1 MTYEDKVEKIVAF
14 IKSGEKDEQDFKVGF
29 EVEHFV
35 VDKNSLETVRYEG
48 ENGIRESL
56 EELKGLGYE
65 GIYEGEYIMGLHKDG
80 ASISIEPAA
89 QFEISLDSQ
98 NSIDKLFE
106 TYKKTM
112 AEIIPVF
119 DKKGQLL
126 VEVGYQV
133 KDKIADIPRIPKERY
148 KFMYEYFEKYA
159 GPMAHNMM
167 KGSASLQVAIDY
179 SDEDDFRKKYFL
191 ANALSPFFY
200 SIFDNAYIFEGEVYE
215 NHNIRQ
221 SIWEN
226 CDKDRTGIYPFSF
239 DNDLSYEKYAKKIL
253 ATPAIFI
260 KKDGKDIATNEK
272 TFEEIFD
279 EDMSDEMVF
288 HALSIVFPDVRVKKY
303 IEIRMPDNMPF
314 PYNFAAVS
322 LIKNIF
328 YDKEVLDYA
337 YNLLAGF
344 TYQKAQDLK
353 KITVLR
359 GIQAMYED
367 KKIYEWMLE
376 IIGQIK
382 EDRKYIDPLRDLL
395 EEQKTPRDIY
405 EELYKE
411 SPQRAVYEFSVNKFV
426 KDNNGEN

>member
-1 MTYEDKVEKIVAF
+1 MTYEDKVEKIVDF
-14 IKSGEKDEQDFKVGF
+14 IKSGEKDEKDFKVGF

-35 VDKNSLETVRYEG
+35 VDKNSLETIRYEG
-48 ENGIRESL
+48 ENGIRQSL
-56 EELKGLGYE
+56 EELKDLGYE
-65 GIYEGEYIMGLHKDG
+65 GIYEGEYIMGLYKDG

-98 NSIDKLFE
+98 NSVDKLFE

-112 AEIIPVF
+112 AEIIPIF

-191 ANALSPFFY
+191 ANALAPFFY

-215 NHNIRQ
+215 NHNLRQ
-221 SIWEN
+221 TIWEN

-253 ATPAIFI
+253 ATPSIFI
-260 KKDGKDIATNEK
+260 KKDGKDIATDEK

-279 EDMSDEMVF
+279 QDLSDEMVF

-382 EDRKYIDPLRDLL
+382 EDRKYIDPLKDLL

-411 SPQRAVYEFSVNKFV
+411 SPQRAIYNFSVNKFV

>member
-1 MTYEDKVEKIVAF
+1 MTYEDKVEKIVEF
-14 IKSGEKDEQDFKVGF
+14 IKSGEKDEKDFKVGF

-48 ENGIRESL
+48 ENGIHQSL
-56 EELKGLGYE
+56 EELKDLGYE

-112 AEIIPVF
+112 AEIIPIF

-133 KDKIADIPRIPKERY
+133 KDKIADIPRIPKDRY

-191 ANALSPFFY
+191 ANALAPFFY

-221 SIWEN
+221 TIWEN

-253 ATPAIFI
+253 ATPSIFI

-279 EDMSDEMVF
+279 QDMSDEMVF

-303 IEIRMPDNMPF
+303 IEIRMPDNLPF

-337 YNLLAGF
+337 YNILAGF

-367 KKIYEWMLE
+367 KKIFEWMLE
-376 IIGQIK
+376 IIGKIK
-382 EDRKYIDPLRDLL
+382 EDRKYIDPLKDLL

>member
-1 MTYEDKVEKIVAF
+1 MTYEDKVEKIVDF
-14 IKSGEKDEQDFKVGF
+14 IKSGEKDEKDFKVGF

-48 ENGIRESL
+48 ENGIRQSL
-56 EELKGLGYE
+56 EELKDLGYE

-112 AEIIPVF
+112 AEIIPIF

-133 KDKIADIPRIPKERY
+133 KDKIADIPRIPKDRY

-191 ANALSPFFY
+191 ANALAPFFY

-221 SIWEN
+221 TIWEN

-253 ATPAIFI
+253 ATPSIFI

-279 EDMSDEMVF
+279 DDMSDEMVF

-303 IEIRMPDNMPF
+303 IEIRMPDNLPF

-344 TYQKAQDLK
+344 TYQKVQDLK

-382 EDRKYIDPLRDLL
+382 EDRKYIDPLKDLL

>member
-1 MTYEDKVEKIVAF
+1 MTYEDKVEKIVDF
-14 IKSGEKDEQDFKVGF
+14 IKSGEKDEKDFKVGF

-48 ENGIRESL
+48 ENGIRKSL
-56 EELKGLGYE
+56 EELKDLGYE

-112 AEIIPVF
+112 AEIIPIF

-133 KDKIADIPRIPKERY
+133 KDKIADIPRIPKDRY

-191 ANALSPFFY
+191 ANALAPFFY

-221 SIWEN
+221 TIWEN

-253 ATPAIFI
+253 ATPSIFI

-279 EDMSDEMVF
+279 QDMSDEMVF

-303 IEIRMPDNMPF
+303 IEIRMPDNLPF
-314 PYNFAAVS
+314 PYNFSAVS

-382 EDRKYIDPLRDLL
+382 EDRKYIDPLKDLL

>member
-1 MTYEDKVEKIVAF
+1 MTYEDKVEKIVDF
-14 IKSGEKDEQDFKVGF
+14 IKSGEKDEKDFKVGF

-48 ENGIRESL
+48 ENGIRKSL
-56 EELKGLGYE
+56 EELKDLGYE
-65 GIYEGEYIMGLHKDG
+65 GIYEGEYIMGLYKDG

-98 NSIDKLFE
+98 NSVDKLFE

-112 AEIIPVF
+112 AEIIPIF

-191 ANALSPFFY
+191 ANAIAPFFY

-215 NHNIRQ
+215 NHNLRQ
-221 SIWEN
+221 TIWEN

-253 ATPAIFI
+253 ATPSIFI
-260 KKDGKDIATNEK
+260 KKDGKDIATDEK

-279 EDMSDEMVF
+279 QDLSDEMVF

-382 EDRKYIDPLRDLL
+382 EDRKYIDPLKDLL

>member
-1 MTYEDKVEKIVAF
+1 MTYEDKVEKIVDF
-14 IKSGEKDEQDFKVGF
+14 IKSGEKDEKDFKVGF

-303 IEIRMPDNMPF
+303 IEIRMPDNIPF
-314 PYNFAAVS
+314 PYNFAALS

-382 EDRKYIDPLRDLL
+382 EDRKYIDPLKDLL

>member
-1 MTYEDKVEKIVAF
+1 MTYEDKVEKIVDF
-14 IKSGEKDEQDFKVGF
+14 IKSGEKDEKDFKVGF

-35 VDKNSLETVRYEG
+35 VDKNSLETIRYDG
-48 ENGIRESL
+48 ENGIRQSL

-65 GIYEGEYIMGLHKDG
+65 GVYEGEYIMGLHKDG

-98 NSIDKLFE
+98 NSVDKLFE

-112 AEIIPVF
+112 AEIIPIF

-191 ANALSPFFY
+191 ANALAPFFY

-221 SIWEN
+221 TIWEN

-253 ATPAIFI
+253 ATPSIFI

-279 EDMSDEMVF
+279 QDLSDEMVF

-395 EEQKTPRDIY
+395 DEQKTPRDIY

>member
-1 MTYEDKVEKIVAF
+1 MTYEDKVEKIVDF
-14 IKSGEKDEQDFKVGF
+14 IKSGEKDEKDFKVGF
-29 EVEHFV
+29 EIEHFV
-35 VDKNSLETVRYEG
+35 VDKNSLETIRYEG

-56 EELKGLGYE
+56 EELKDLGYE
-65 GIYEGEYIMGLHKDG
+65 GIYEGENIMGLHKDG

-253 ATPAIFI
+253 ATPSIFI

-382 EDRKYIDPLRDLL
+382 EDRKYIDPLKDLL

>member
-1 MTYEDKVEKIVAF
+1 MTYEDKVEKIVEF
-14 IKSGEKDEQDFKVGF
+14 IKSGEKDEKDFKVGF

-35 VDKNSLETVRYEG
+35 VDKNSLETIRYEG
-48 ENGIRESL
+48 ENGIRQSL
-56 EELKGLGYE
+56 EELKDLGYE

-98 NSIDKLFE
+98 NSVDKLFE

-112 AEIIPVF
+112 AEIIPIF

-191 ANALSPFFY
+191 ANALAPFFY

-221 SIWEN
+221 TIWEN

-253 ATPAIFI
+253 ATPSIFI
-260 KKDGKDIATNEK
+260 KKDDKDIATNEK

-376 IIGQIK
+376 IIGKIK

>member
-14 IKSGEKDEQDFKVGF
+14 IKSGEKDEKDFKVGF

-35 VDKNSLETVRYEG
+35 VDKNSLETIRYEG

-65 GIYEGEYIMGLHKDG
+65 GIYEGENIMGLHKDG
-80 ASISIEPAA
+80 ASISVEPAA

-98 NSIDKLFE
+98 NSVDKLFE

-112 AEIIPVF
+112 AAIIPVF

-191 ANALSPFFY
+191 ANALAPFFY

-221 SIWEN
+221 TIWEN

-279 EDMSDEMVF
+279 QDLSDEMVF

-382 EDRKYIDPLRDLL
+382 EDRKYIDPLKDLL

-411 SPQRAVYEFSVNKFV
+411 SPQRAIYNFSVNKFV

>member
-35 VDKNSLETVRYEG
+35 VDKNSLETIRYEG

-98 NSIDKLFE
+98 NSVDKLFE
-106 TYKKTM
+106 TYKNTM
-112 AEIIPVF
+112 AEIIPIF

-279 EDMSDEMVF
+279 QDLSDEMVF

-337 YNLLAGF
+337 YNILAGF

-382 EDRKYIDPLRDLL
+382 EDRKYIDPLKDLL

>member
-191 ANALSPFFY
+191 ANALAPFFY

-253 ATPAIFI
+253 ATPSIFI

-382 EDRKYIDPLRDLL
+382 EDRKYIDPLKDLL

>member
-1 MTYEDKVEKIVAF
+1 MTYEDKVEKIVDF
-14 IKSGEKDEQDFKVGF
+14 IKSGEKDEKDFKVGF

-48 ENGIRESL
+48 EDGIRKSL
-56 EELKGLGYE
+56 EELKDLGYE

-80 ASISIEPAA
+80 TSISIEPAA

-98 NSIDKLFE
+98 NSVDKLFE

-112 AEIIPVF
+112 AEIIPIF

-133 KDKIADIPRIPKERY
+133 KDKIADIPRIPKDRY

-191 ANALSPFFY
+191 ANALAPFFY

-221 SIWEN
+221 TIWEN

-253 ATPAIFI
+253 ATPSIFI

-382 EDRKYIDPLRDLL
+382 EDRKYIDPLKDLL
-395 EEQKTPRDIY
+395 EEQKTPRDNY

>member
-1 MTYEDKVEKIVAF
+1 MTYEDKVEKIVDF
-14 IKSGEKDEQDFKVGF
+14 IKSGEKDEKDFKVGF

-48 ENGIRESL
+48 ENGIRKSL
-56 EELKGLGYE
+56 EELKDLGYE

-98 NSIDKLFE
+98 NSVDKLFE
-106 TYKKTM
+106 TYKNTM
-112 AEIIPVF
+112 AEIIPIF

-253 ATPAIFI
+253 ATPSIFI

-344 TYQKAQDLK
+344 TYQKARDLK

-359 GIQAMYED
+359 GIQVMYED

-382 EDRKYIDPLRDLL
+382 EDRKYIDPLKDLL

-411 SPQRAVYEFSVNKFV
+411 SPQRAIYEFSVNKFV
-426 KDNNGEN
+426 KDNNDEN

>member
-1 MTYEDKVEKIVAF
+1 MTYEDKVEKIVDF
-14 IKSGEKDEQDFKVGF
+14 IKSGEKDEKDFKVGF

-35 VDKNSLETVRYEG
+35 VDKNSLETIRYEG
-48 ENGIRESL
+48 ENGIRQSL
-56 EELKGLGYE
+56 EELKDLGYE

-98 NSIDKLFE
+98 NSVDKLFE

-112 AEIIPVF
+112 AEIIPIF

-191 ANALSPFFY
+191 ANALAPFFY

-221 SIWEN
+221 TIWEN

-253 ATPAIFI
+253 ATPSIFI

-279 EDMSDEMVF
+279 QDMSDEMVF

-359 GIQAMYED
+359 GIQGMYED

-376 IIGQIK
+376 IIGKIK

-395 EEQKTPRDIY
+395 KEQKTPRDIY

-411 SPQRAVYEFSVNKFV
+411 SPQRAVFEFSVNKFV

>member
-1 MTYEDKVEKIVAF
+1 MTYEDKVEKIVDF
-14 IKSGEKDEQDFKVGF
+14 IKSGEKDEKDFKVGF

-48 ENGIRESL
+48 ENGIRKSL
-56 EELKGLGYE
+56 EELKDLGYE

-98 NSIDKLFE
+98 NSVDKLFE

-112 AEIIPVF
+112 AEIIPIF

-133 KDKIADIPRIPKERY
+133 KDKIADIPRIPKDRY

-191 ANALSPFFY
+191 ANALAPFFY

-221 SIWEN
+221 TIWEN

-253 ATPAIFI
+253 ATPSIFI

-279 EDMSDEMVF
+279 ENMSDEMVF

-328 YDKEVLDYA
+328 YDKEILDYA

-376 IIGQIK
+376 IISQIK

-395 EEQKTPRDIY
+395 DEQKTPRDIY

>member
-1 MTYEDKVEKIVAF
+1 MTYEDKVEKIVDF
-14 IKSGEKDEQDFKVGF
+14 IKSGEKDEKDFKVGF

-48 ENGIRESL
+48 ENGIRQSL
-56 EELKGLGYE
+56 EELKDLGYE
-65 GIYEGEYIMGLHKDG
+65 GVYEGEYIMGLHKDG

-98 NSIDKLFE
+98 NSVDKLFE

-112 AEIIPVF
+112 AEIIPIF

-133 KDKIADIPRIPKERY
+133 KDKIADIPRIPKDRY

-191 ANALSPFFY
+191 ANALAPFFY

-221 SIWEN
+221 TIWEN

-253 ATPAIFI
+253 ATPSIFI
-260 KKDGKDIATNEK
+260 KKDGKDIATDEK

-279 EDMSDEMVF
+279 QDLSDEMVF

-376 IIGQIK
+376 IISQIK

-395 EEQKTPRDIY
+395 DEQKTPRDIY

>member
-14 IKSGEKDEQDFKVGF
+14 IKSGEKDEKDFKVGF

-48 ENGIRESL
+48 ENSIRESL
-56 EELKGLGYE
+56 EELKDLGYE
-65 GIYEGEYIMGLHKDG
+65 GIYEGEYIMGLHKDR

-98 NSIDKLFE
+98 NSVDKLFE

-112 AEIIPVF
+112 AEIIPIF

-253 ATPAIFI
+253 ATPSIFI

-382 EDRKYIDPLRDLL
+382 EDRKYIDPLKDLL

>member
-1 MTYEDKVEKIVAF
+1 MTYEDKVEKIVDF
-14 IKSGEKDEQDFKVGF
+14 IKSGEKDEKDFKVGF

-48 ENGIRESL
+48 ENGIRQSL
-56 EELKGLGYE
+56 EELKDLGYE

-112 AEIIPVF
+112 AEIIPIF

-133 KDKIADIPRIPKERY
+133 KDKIADIPRIPKDRY

-191 ANALSPFFY
+191 ANALAPFFY

-221 SIWEN
+221 TIWEN

-253 ATPAIFI
+253 ATPSIFI

-279 EDMSDEMVF
+279 QDMSDEMVF

-344 TYQKAQDLK
+344 TYQKVQDLK

-376 IIGQIK
+376 IISQIK

-405 EELYKE
+405 EELYNE
-411 SPQRAVYEFSVNKFV
+411 SPQRAVYEFSVNKFI

>member
-1 MTYEDKVEKIVAF
+1 MTYEDKVEKIVDF
-14 IKSGEKDEQDFKVGF
+14 IKSGEKDEKDFKVGF

-35 VDKNSLETVRYEG
+35 VDKHSLETVRYEG
-48 ENGIRESL
+48 ENGIRKSL
-56 EELKGLGYE
+56 EELKDLGYE

-98 NSIDKLFE
+98 NSVDKLFE

-112 AEIIPVF
+112 AEIIPIF

-191 ANALSPFFY
+191 ANALAPFFY

-221 SIWEN
+221 TIWEN

-253 ATPAIFI
+253 ATPSIFI
-260 KKDGKDIATNEK
+260 KKDGKDIATDEK

-279 EDMSDEMVF
+279 QDLSDEMVF

-382 EDRKYIDPLRDLL
+382 EDRRYIDPLRDLL
-395 EEQKTPRDIY
+395 DEQKTPRDIY

>member
-1 MTYEDKVEKIVAF
+1 MTYEDKVEKIVDF
-14 IKSGEKDEQDFKVGF
+14 IKSGEKDEKDFKVGF

-35 VDKNSLETVRYEG
+35 VDKNSLETIRYEG
-48 ENGIRESL
+48 ENGIRQSL
-56 EELKGLGYE
+56 EELKDLGYE

-98 NSIDKLFE
+98 NSVEKLFE

-112 AEIIPVF
+112 AEIIPIF

-191 ANALSPFFY
+191 ANALAPFFY

-253 ATPAIFI
+253 ATPSIFI
-260 KKDGKDIATNEK
+260 KKDDKDIATNEK

-376 IIGQIK
+376 IIGKIK
-382 EDRKYIDPLRDLL
+382 EDRKFIDPLRDLL
-395 EEQKTPRDIY
+395 DEQKTPRDIY

>member
-1 MTYEDKVEKIVAF
+1 MTYEDKVEKIVDF
-14 IKSGEKDEQDFKVGF
+14 IKSGEKDEKDFKVGF

-48 ENGIRESL
+48 ENGIRKSL
-56 EELKGLGYE
+56 EELKDLGYE

-112 AEIIPVF
+112 AEIIPIF

-133 KDKIADIPRIPKERY
+133 KDKIADIPRIPKDRY

-191 ANALSPFFY
+191 ANALAPFFY

-221 SIWEN
+221 TIWEN

-253 ATPAIFI
+253 ATPSIFI
-260 KKDGKDIATNEK
+260 KKDSKDIATNEK

-279 EDMSDEMVF
+279 QDMSDEMVF

-303 IEIRMPDNMPF
+303 IEIRMPDNLPF

-382 EDRKYIDPLRDLL
+382 EDRKYIDPLKDLL

-405 EELYKE
+405 EELCKE

>member
-1 MTYEDKVEKIVAF
+1 MTYEDKVEKIVDF
-14 IKSGEKDEQDFKVGF
+14 IKSGEKDEKDFKVGF

-48 ENGIRESL
+48 ENGIRKSL
-56 EELKGLGYE
+56 EELKDLGYE

-112 AEIIPVF
+112 AEIIPIF

-133 KDKIADIPRIPKERY
+133 KDKIADIPRIPKDRY

-191 ANALSPFFY
+191 ANALAPFFY

-221 SIWEN
+221 TIWEN

-253 ATPAIFI
+253 ETPSIFM

-382 EDRKYIDPLRDLL
+382 EDRKYIDPLKDLL
-395 EEQKTPRDIY
+395 EEQKAPRDIY

>member
-1 MTYEDKVEKIVAF
+1 MTYEDKVEKIVDF
-14 IKSGEKDEQDFKVGF
+14 IKSGEKDEKDFKVGF

-48 ENGIRESL
+48 ENGIRQSL
-56 EELKGLGYE
+56 EELKDLGYE

-112 AEIIPVF
+112 AEIIPIF

-133 KDKIADIPRIPKERY
+133 KDKIADIPRIPKDRY

-191 ANALSPFFY
+191 ANALAPFFY

-221 SIWEN
+221 TIWEN

-253 ATPAIFI
+253 ATPSIFI
-260 KKDGKDIATNEK
+260 KKDSKDIATNEK

-279 EDMSDEMVF
+279 QDMSDEMVF

-303 IEIRMPDNMPF
+303 IEIRMPDNLPF

-344 TYQKAQDLK
+344 TYQKVQDLK

-382 EDRKYIDPLRDLL
+382 EDRKYIDPLKDLL